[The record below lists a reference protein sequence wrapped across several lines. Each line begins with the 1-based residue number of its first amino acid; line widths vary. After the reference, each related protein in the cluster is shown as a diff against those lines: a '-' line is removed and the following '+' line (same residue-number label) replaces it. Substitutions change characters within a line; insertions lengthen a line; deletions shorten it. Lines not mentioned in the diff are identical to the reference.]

1 MEITTVLLLIAIIAI
16 FVGASVLKSKQ
27 TDVIVLPPPINTN
40 ISQITE
46 DVYISDR
53 MTASDYESL
62 KRLGIK
68 QILIVGSEIPRHG
81 DLYFKVFH
89 VKINDLPTEN
99 IKKYFNPSF
108 NFIKKNKTL
117 IHCAMGV
124 SRSVSIAIAY
134 LMRSRGLSF
143 DEAFSLVK
151 KNRHIAC
158 PNPGFILQLKQY
170 ETELMAKK
178 EANGDDDGGDDGDKA
193 DQDGQGNSSR

>member
-27 TDVIVLPPPINTN
+27 TDVIVLPPSVNTN

-53 MTASDYESL
+53 ITASDYESL

-134 LMRSRGLSF
+134 LMRSMGIFLISSIGIPF
-143 DEAFSLVK
+143 DQVFSGFAK
-151 KNRHIAC
+151 SCGNHGETAMPAAAAKPRASIC
-158 PNPGFILQLKQY
+158 PR
-170 ETELMAKK
+170 M
-178 EANGDDDGGDDGDKA
+178 
-193 DQDGQGNSSR
+193 